1 MKGKDFIFSTE
12 DENTYSDQQVLD
24 TDLFGYEYVLVQKLL
39 SHHLGIPKPII
50 GANSINNGFTVT
62 LSGDTFQ
69 IFEKKTRLE
78 RVKEQLCYI
87 SDQINID
94 FDEIINSPD
103 INKYSQ
109 PEYFP
114 VYNFPK
120 DACFVIRRDELE
132 KIMSLTID
140 NKTSP
145 ESTSRISTPMS
156 RLLWLACKH
165 NEAIS
170 PLIKQP
176 YKLISIFEQWASAE
190 GITDR
195 LSGDTLK
202 TALERGSP
210 TTSNKPLNQ

>member
-12 DENTYSDQQVLD
+12 DVNTYPEQQVLD
-24 TDLFGYEYVLVQKLL
+24 TNLFGYEYVLIQKLL

-62 LSGDTFQ
+62 ISGDTFQ

-78 RVKEQLCYI
+78 RVKDQLRCI

-94 FDEIINSPD
+94 FDEIFNLPD
-103 INKYSQ
+103 INQYSK

-120 DACFVIRRDELE
+120 DACFVIRRDEIE
-132 KIMSLTID
+132 KVMSLIG
-140 NKTSP
+140 NKTNP
-145 ESTSRISTPMS
+145 ESPPRISTPLS

-176 YKLISIFEQWASAE
+176 YKLISIFEQWASVE

-210 TTSNKPLNQ
+210 NTSYKPLNH

>member
-12 DENTYSDQQVLD
+12 DENTYPEQQVLD
-24 TDLFGYEYVLVQKLL
+24 TNLFGYEYVLVQKLL
-39 SHHLGIPKPII
+39 SHHLGIPKPIT

-69 IFEKKTRLE
+69 IFEKKTWLE
-78 RVKEQLCYI
+78 RVKEQLCCV

-94 FDEIINSPD
+94 FDEIFNSLD
-103 INKYSQ
+103 VNKYSQ
-109 PEYFP
+109 PGYFP

-120 DACFVIRRDELE
+120 DACFVIRRDEIE
-132 KIMSLTID
+132 KITSLTIG
-140 NKTSP
+140 NKTNP
-145 ESTSRISTPMS
+145 ESPPRISTPLS

-165 NEAIS
+165 NEAIN

-202 TALERGSP
+202 KALERGSP
-210 TTSNKPLNQ
+210 TNFYKPLN

>member
-12 DENTYSDQQVLD
+12 DVNTYPEQQVLD
-24 TDLFGYEYVLVQKLL
+24 TNLFGYEYVLIQKLL

-62 LSGDTFQ
+62 ISGDTFQ

-78 RVKEQLCYI
+78 RVKDQLRCI

-94 FDEIINSPD
+94 FDEIFNLPD
-103 INKYSQ
+103 INQYSK

-120 DACFVIRRDELE
+120 DACFVIRRDEIE
-132 KIMSLTID
+132 KVMSLIG
-140 NKTSP
+140 NKTNP
-145 ESTSRISTPMS
+145 ESPPRISTPLS

-176 YKLISIFEQWASAE
+176 YKLISIFEQWASVE

-210 TTSNKPLNQ
+210 NTSYKPLNQ

>member
-12 DENTYSDQQVLD
+12 DVNTYPEQQVLD
-24 TDLFGYEYVLVQKLL
+24 TNLFGYEYVLIQKLL

-62 LSGDTFQ
+62 ISGDTFQ

-78 RVKEQLCYI
+78 RVKDQLRCI

-94 FDEIINSPD
+94 FDEIFNLPD
-103 INKYSQ
+103 INQYSK

-120 DACFVIRRDELE
+120 DACFVIRREEIE
-132 KIMSLTID
+132 KVMSLIG
-140 NKTSP
+140 NKTNP
-145 ESTSRISTPMS
+145 ESPPRISTPLS

-176 YKLISIFEQWASAE
+176 YKLISIFEQWASVE

-210 TTSNKPLNQ
+210 NTSYKPLNQ

>member
-109 PEYFP
+109 PECFP

-140 NKTSP
+140 NKTNP

-165 NEAIS
+165 NEDIS